1 LACTIEIFAC
11 ILVFVVFVL
20 PSFPTFLWIMSV
32 FLAVVV
38 DRYVLVFRLVTA
50 SSGLILAILCELAS
64 EVVVD
69 EV

>member
-1 LACTIEIFAC
+1 
-11 ILVFVVFVL
+11 
-20 PSFPTFLWIMSV
+20 MSV